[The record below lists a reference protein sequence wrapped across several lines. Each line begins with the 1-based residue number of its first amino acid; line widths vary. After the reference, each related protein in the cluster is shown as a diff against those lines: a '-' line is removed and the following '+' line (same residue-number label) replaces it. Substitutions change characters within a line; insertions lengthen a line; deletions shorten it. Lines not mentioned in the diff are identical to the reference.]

1 MSNELLTLLGGVITG
16 LLTYLTAKNKNQIE
30 HSQFNASNNSSQL
43 DKIFEQNEKNL
54 AYLNDIIASLKQQLE
69 MAEKEY
75 DESVRLSNEKYDK
88 LSEKYEELLSKY
100 HELNAQYK
108 LNQKE
113 LEISIKN
120 ALPIKEVQNKD
131 VDEKLDDLQL

>member
-30 HSQFNASNNSSQL
+30 HSQFNATNNSSQL
-43 DKIFEQNEKNL
+43 DKIFEQSEKNL
-54 AYLNDIIASLKQQLE
+54 DHLNEIIASLKQRLE

-88 LSEKYEELLSKY
+88 LSQKYEELLSKY
-100 HELNAQYK
+100 HELNTQYK
-108 LNQKE
+108 LTHKE
-113 LEISIKN
+113 LEISMKN
-120 ALPIKEVQNKD
+120 ALPIEEVQDED
-131 VDEKLDDLQL
+131 VDDLEL

>member
-30 HSQFNASNNSSQL
+30 HSQFNATNNSSQL
-43 DKIFEQNEKNL
+43 DKIFEQSEKNL
-54 AYLNDIIASLKQQLE
+54 DHLNEIIASLKQRLE

-88 LSEKYEELLSKY
+88 LSQKYEELLSKY
-100 HELNAQYK
+100 HELNTQYK
-108 LNQKE
+108 LTHKE
-113 LEISIKN
+113 LEISMKN
-120 ALPIKEVQNKD
+120 ALPIEEVQNKD
-131 VDEKLDDLQL
+131 IEDDLEL